1 MKKKKYITPMCEVME
16 METKNTLLSM
26 SQGTVGGAETGQTPD
41 EYKPENPGDIW
52 EID

>member
-1 MKKKKYITPMCEVME
+1 

-41 EYKPENPGDIW
+41 KYEPETPGDFW